1 MIENIETAYDCPSVH
16 PELNNK
22 VPMLDLA
29 MWVEETLF
37 SAQGQYLFF
46 FANPIARKPDIHS
59 HFAVSGQ
66 FRPTSHPKLASLWSV
81 TFEVLQQRHH

>member
-1 MIENIETAYDCPSVH
+1 MKRFEPLTDMIENIETAYDCPSVH

-37 SAQGQYLFF
+37 SAQGLDDQGMHINCHGGEPCL
-46 FANPIARKPDIHS
+46 PIGTC
-59 HFAVSGQ
+59 F
-66 FRPTSHPKLASLWSV
+66 T
-81 TFEVLQQRHH
+81 